1 MHPLA
6 LLQAMVLLTLANG
19 TPVIAKRVFG
29 NRLAW
34 PIDANLTWFGGRPL
48 FGPSK
53 TVRGIVLSLLVTT
66 IAAPLIGQSVAV
78 GCLAA
83 STAMAGDLCSSFA
96 KRRLNFAPS
105 SQALGIDQIPESLLP
120 LVALR
125 GVLLLSVADIAVGVA
140 GFMVGEL
147 LLSRLLYKIR
157 LRDEPY

>member
-1 MHPLA
+1 
-6 LLQAMVLLTLANG
+6 MVLLALANG
-19 TPVIAKRVFG
+19 TPVVAKRVFG

-34 PIDANLTWFGGRPL
+34 PIDANVTWFDGRPL

-66 IAAPLIGQSVAV
+66 IAAPFV
-78 GCLAA
+78 GVSAAAGCVVA